1 MKLQLKLLNTSYEA
15 YHKMLEYSRSSQ
27 KKSMEPF
34 REMYEFFRSFV
45 EISTTLWK
53 FLSNKKT
60 KDI

>member
-1 MKLQLKLLNTSYEA
+1 MELQLKLLNTSYEA

-53 FLSNKKT
+53 F
-60 KDI
+60 